1 MSSTHR
7 DLEFDH
13 PLRSC
18 GRPILGSP
26 MLNQIGSDKWKLKI
40 TSAGAVEVKTSLP
53 PDQPKD
59 MRCNRSATASSASFS
74 IA

>member
-1 MSSTHR
+1 MSVAVPDPLASTR
-7 DLEFDH
+7 PDLEFDH

-40 TSAGAVEVKTSLP
+40 TSAGAVEVKNITS
-53 PDQPKD
+53 
-59 MRCNRSATASSASFS
+59 NRST
-74 IA
+74 

>member
-1 MSSTHR
+1 VPSNIAAPALSDPLSSTHP
-7 DLEFDH
+7 DIGFDH

-40 TSAGAVEVKTSLP
+40 TSAGAVEVKNFTAA
-53 PDQPKD
+53 
-59 MRCNRSATASSASFS
+59 RSA
-74 IA
+74 